1 MAEGRKP
8 PNGGSTQG
16 QPDQEWGDSLLA
28 ELEGGPLGG
37 EIPAG
42 AASKVDLDTAGL
54 DLDFGEEPAPE
65 APTQPKPAVEAVVSA
80 PEEEA
85 PLAEPEPEP
94 EPGRPRWFWPVVL
107 GGGGGLLVGLLLVL
121 TSFLG
126 WWTAEKPPQTQETAA
141 AVSAEEFKPGDPL
154 SADLEPFMVPLAD
167 PGKTMLVVRVNLAM
181 NSQGGLSLLNRQKT
195 RVRDVVYQVLLEK
208 GQDILNKEES
218 PQALRRAILAAL
230 NQKLEGEP
238 VRQVYFLDFM
248 IL

>member
-1 MAEGRKP
+1 MAEAPKP
-8 PNGGSTQG
+8 PEKGPAQG
-16 QPDQEWGDSLLA
+16 QADPEWGDSLLA
-28 ELEGGPLGG
+28 ELEGGPGGGLGG

-42 AASKVDLDTAGL
+42 AATKVDLDTAGL

-65 APTQPKPAVEAVVSA
+65 APPGPKPAVEAAVSA
-80 PEEEA
+80 PAEEE
-85 PLAEPEPEP
+85 PDEP

-121 TSFLG
+121 TSLLG
-126 WWTAEKPPQTQETAA
+126 WWTGEKPSLPNQPAA
-141 AVSAEEFKPGDPL
+141 APAEELKPGDPL
-154 SADLEPFMVPLAD
+154 TADLEPFMVPLVD
-167 PGKTMLVVRVNLAM
+167 PEKTMLVVRINLAM
-181 NSQGGLSLLNRQKT
+181 NSQGGLSLLARQKT

-208 GQDILNKEES
+208 GRGVLNKEES